1 MYCMYSATDAN
12 DALPSFVRF
21 DIKKATLGQPAITS
35 VNASSGTKLDANER
49 MAVVSD
55 NELMFYQY
63 PSGTFTEYYINFDAG
78 TTFEKEVNSIT
89 TINMQTITQI

>member
-1 MYCMYSATDAN
+1 DNS
-12 DALPSFVRF
+12 ALPSFMRF
-21 DIKKATLGQPAITS
+21 DVSKAELNQPATTTID
-35 VNASSGTKLDANER
+35 ASSGAKLDANER

-78 TTFEKEVNSIT
+78 TTVEKEVSSIT
-89 TINMQTITQI
+89 AIKMQT